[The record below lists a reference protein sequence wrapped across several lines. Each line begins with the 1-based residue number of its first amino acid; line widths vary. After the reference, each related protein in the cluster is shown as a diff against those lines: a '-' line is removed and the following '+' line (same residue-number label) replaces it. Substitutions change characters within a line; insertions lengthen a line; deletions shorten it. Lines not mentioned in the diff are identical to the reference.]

1 MAHPPQ
7 LLRVAVHPDSVARMK
22 TVPTSALH
30 SAGRRAFPAGRGF
43 RYCRRMDAPRVPVQI
58 VARSERVQAA
68 LRFAAGATPSGSL
81 SAGLCFLCE
90 QLALMTRSPVA
101 SAYVLE
107 GAHELVLRG
116 TFGFTHEA
124 IGEVRMNVGQGIT
137 GTCVETMSPVT
148 VSDAR
153 LSEQFEYF
161 PQLAEERYPAFLAI
175 PLLSSSRPRGAL
187 VLQREAGPFSE
198 EDVLLAVSATRALT
212 ALIEAQNPAGTHLI
226 LRGEGNGRGRALGV
240 ATLLSRALPRRDTR
254 KGSPEQLSA
263 AFAAER
269 ADALQVAERARAAL
283 SAACKEL
290 EEICTTLTD
299 VRLEERAQE
308 HVAKYVPPSLALER
322 IAGEVARSLAQHGP
336 AARRGVDI
344 EAFLGAVARRL
355 SNTEAQ
361 RVRRGELLVSVH
373 LPGLVALR
381 SWAAGAT
388 GAVCATPRE
397 DSTGGALLTA
407 LGMPVVWGVRD
418 IFEAVSQGDRVAL
431 DSESGEVVVNPSAA
445 QAAAWRR

>member
-1 MAHPPQ
+1 V
-7 LLRVAVHPDSVARMK
+7 R
-22 TVPTSALH
+22 
-30 SAGRRAFPAGRGF
+30 
-43 RYCRRMDAPRVPVQI
+43 I
-58 VARSERVQAA
+58 VDRSERVEAA
-68 LRFAAGATPSGSL
+68 LRFAAGASSTSSL
-81 SAGLCFLCE
+81 SAGLCYLCE
-90 QLALMTRSPVA
+90 QLAAMTASPVA
-101 SAYVLE
+101 SVYVLE
-107 GAHELVLRG
+107 GSDDLVLRG
-116 TFGFTHEA
+116 TFGFTREA
-124 IGEVRMNVGQGIT
+124 IGEVRMKVGQGIT

-148 VSDAR
+148 VNDAR

-175 PLLSSSRPRGAL
+175 PLLSGSRPRGAL
-187 VLQREAGPFSE
+187 VLQREAGPFAES
-198 EDVLLAVSATRALT
+198 DLLLAIGASRTLT
-212 ALIEAQNPAGTHLI
+212 ALIDGQNPVGAHVM
-226 LRGEGNGRGRALGV
+226 LRGAGNQRGRSLGM
-240 ATLLSRALPRRDTR
+240 AALLSRALPRRDTR
-254 KGSPEQLSA
+254 KASPEQLSA

-269 ADALQVAERARAAL
+269 EEVMQLAERARSAL
-283 SAACKEL
+283 GAPCREL

-344 EAFLGAVARRL
+344 EAFLGGVARRL
-355 SNTEAQ
+355 AGIEQQ
-361 RVRRGELLVSVH
+361 RVRRGELVVSVH
-373 LPGLVALR
+373 LPGIAALR

-388 GAVCATPRE
+388 AAICVTPRE

-407 LGMPVVWGVRD
+407 LGMPVVWGLRD

-431 DSESGEVVVNPSAA
+431 DSDNGEVIVNPSAA

>member
-1 MAHPPQ
+1 
-7 LLRVAVHPDSVARMK
+7 VE
-22 TVPTSALH
+22 
-30 SAGRRAFPAGRGF
+30 
-43 RYCRRMDAPRVPVQI
+43 APRVPVQI
-58 VARSERVQAA
+58 VARGERVQAA
-68 LRFAAGATPSGSL
+68 LRFAGGASSAGSL

-90 QLALMTRSPVA
+90 QLAQMARSPVA
-101 SAYVLE
+101 STYVLE
-107 GAHELVLRG
+107 GDDELVLRG
-116 TFGFTHEA
+116 TFGFTHDA
-124 IGEVRMNVGQGIT
+124 IGEVRMKVGQGIT

-148 VSDAR
+148 VDDAR
-153 LSEQFEYF
+153 LTEQFEYF

-175 PLLSSSRPRGAL
+175 PLLSANRARGAL
-187 VLQREAGPFSE
+187 VLQRESGPFSE
-198 EDVLLAVSATRALT
+198 DDILLAISATRAIA
-212 ALIEAQNPAGTHLI
+212 ALIESRNPAGAHVI
-226 LRGEGNGRGRALGV
+226 LRGDGNGQGRSLGV

-254 KGSPEQLSA
+254 RGSPEELAA

-269 ADALQVAERARAAL
+269 EDVLQLASRARAAL
-283 SAACKEL
+283 SAPCREL
-290 EEICTTLTD
+290 EEICTTLAD

-308 HVAKYVPPSLALER
+308 HVAKYVPSSLALER

-355 SNTEAQ
+355 SGAEPQ
-361 RVRRGELLVSVH
+361 RVRRGELVVSVH

-397 DSTGGALLTA
+397 DSTGGALLTV

-418 IFEAVSQGDRVAL
+418 IFESVTQGDRVAL
-431 DSESGEVVVNPSAA
+431 DSDSGEVVVNPSAA